1 MPSEETQNFRSR
13 IRSPPRRRRRHWVAQ
28 EWPFNASSEIC
39 AILQGLHA
47 TKHRRMTALCL
58 SIRMRMAA
66 RAIDPSEEDEL
77 PLDDTSSGSDAELQ
91 SPGGPS
97 DSLDIC

>member
-1 MPSEETQNFRSR
+1 MN
-13 IRSPPRRRRRHWVAQ
+13 
-28 EWPFNASSEIC
+28 
-39 AILQGLHA
+39 
-47 TKHRRMTALCL
+47 ALCL

-66 RAIDPSEEDEL
+66 KAINPSEEDEL